1 MEKIYGYK
9 EKDVIQLAKFI
20 SERKDKTLTKTF
32 NEFAVEH
39 GKSKG
44 TVRNLYYA
52 LAKLSNKDQE
62 FCDRYLN
69 GQPIFVSEVE
79 NFSKEQEKELVKK
92 VLLLKHQG
100 KSVRNAI
107 NLLANGEAKLA
118 LRYQNKYRNFIKTKR
133 EELNLLIEEIK
144 KENGVTIELETIK
157 TQEYFNEF
165 QLKRL
170 KAEINGLVSRIS
182 QDLQKENQALKE
194 RINFLQSEN
203 LKLNRLL
210 YGTNTPIEYFSKHN
224 LI

>member
-20 SERKDKTLTKTF
+20 NGRKDKTLTKAF

-62 FCDRYLN
+62 FCDKYLN

-107 NLLANGEAKLA
+107 NLLANGDAKLA

-182 QDLQKENQALKE
+182 QDLQKENQMLKE

>member
-20 SERKDKTLTKTF
+20 NGRKDKTLTKTF
-32 NEFAVEH
+32 NEFAVEQ

-62 FCDRYLN
+62 FCDKYLN

-107 NLLANGEAKLA
+107 NILANGEAKLA

-144 KENGVTIELETIK
+144 KENGVVIELETIK

>member
-32 NEFAVEH
+32 KEFAVEH

-62 FCDRYLN
+62 FCDKYLN

-107 NLLANGEAKLA
+107 NILANGEAKLA

-144 KENGVTIELETIK
+144 KENGITIELETIK

-170 KAEINGLVSRIS
+170 KTEINGLVSKIS
-182 QDLQKENQALKE
+182 QDLQKENQMLKE

>member
-20 SERKDKTLTKTF
+20 NGRKDKTLTKTF

-62 FCDRYLN
+62 FCDKYLN

-107 NLLANGEAKLA
+107 NLLANGDAKLA

-144 KENGVTIELETIK
+144 RENGVTIELETIK

-182 QDLQKENQALKE
+182 QDLQKENQMLKE

>member
-62 FCDRYLN
+62 FCDKYLN

-107 NLLANGEAKLA
+107 NLLANGDAKLA

-133 EELNLLIEEIK
+133 EELNLLLEEIK

-182 QDLQKENQALKE
+182 QDLQKENQMLKE
-194 RINFLQSEN
+194 RINFLQNEN

>member
-32 NEFAVEH
+32 KEFAVEH

-107 NLLANGEAKLA
+107 NILANGEAKLA

-133 EELNLLIEEIK
+133 EEWNLLIEEIK

-182 QDLQKENQALKE
+182 QDLQKENQMLKE

>member
-20 SERKDKTLTKTF
+20 NGRKDKTLTKTF

-62 FCDRYLN
+62 FCDKYLN

-107 NLLANGEAKLA
+107 NLLANGDAKLA

-182 QDLQKENQALKE
+182 QDLQKENQMLKE
-194 RINFLQSEN
+194 RINFLQNEN

>member
-20 SERKDKTLTKTF
+20 NGRKDKTLTKTF

-52 LAKLSNKDQE
+52 IAKLSNKDQE
-62 FCDRYLN
+62 FCDKYLN

-79 NFSKEQEKELVKK
+79 NFSKEQEMELVKK

-107 NLLANGEAKLA
+107 NLLANGDAKLA

-133 EELNLLIEEIK
+133 EELNL
-144 KENGVTIELETIK
+144 
-157 TQEYFNEF
+157 F
-165 QLKRL
+165 
-170 KAEINGLVSRIS
+170 
-182 QDLQKENQALKE
+182 
-194 RINFLQSEN
+194 
-203 LKLNRLL
+203 
-210 YGTNTPIEYFSKHN
+210 P
-224 LI
+224 

>member
-32 NEFAVEH
+32 KEFAVEH

-62 FCDRYLN
+62 FCDKYLN

-79 NFSKEQEKELVKK
+79 NFSKEQEMELVKK

-157 TQEYFNEF
+157 TQEYFNDF

-182 QDLQKENQALKE
+182 QDLQKENQMLKE
-194 RINFLQSEN
+194 RINFLQNEN

>member
-20 SERKDKTLTKTF
+20 NGRKDKTLTKTF

-52 LAKLSNKDQE
+52 IAKLSNKDQE
-62 FCDRYLN
+62 FCDKYLN

-79 NFSKEQEKELVKK
+79 NFSKEQERELVKK

-107 NLLANGEAKLA
+107 NLLANGDAKLA

-144 KENGVTIELETIK
+144 KENGVIIELETIK

-194 RINFLQSEN
+194 RINFLQNEN

-210 YGTNTPIEYFSKHN
+210 YGTSTPIEYFSKHN

>member
-20 SERKDKTLTKTF
+20 NGRKDKTLTKTF

-62 FCDRYLN
+62 FCDKYLN

-79 NFSKEQEKELVKK
+79 NFSKEQERELVKK

-107 NLLANGEAKLA
+107 NLLANGDAKLA

-182 QDLQKENQALKE
+182 QDLQKENQMLKE

>member
-32 NEFAVEH
+32 KEFAVEH

-62 FCDRYLN
+62 FCDKYLN

-107 NLLANGEAKLA
+107 NILANGEAKLA

-144 KENGVTIELETIK
+144 KENGITIELETIK

-170 KAEINGLVSRIS
+170 KTEINGLVSRIS
-182 QDLQKENQALKE
+182 QELQKENQMLKE
-194 RINFLQSEN
+194 RINFLQNEN

>member
-32 NEFAVEH
+32 KEFAVEH

-62 FCDRYLN
+62 FCDKYLN

-107 NLLANGEAKLA
+107 NILANGEAKLA

-144 KENGVTIELETIK
+144 KEKGVTIELETIK

-170 KAEINGLVSRIS
+170 KTEINGLVSKIS
-182 QDLQKENQALKE
+182 QDLQKENQMLKE

>member
-20 SERKDKTLTKTF
+20 NGRKDKTLTKTF

-62 FCDRYLN
+62 FCDKYLN

-79 NFSKEQEKELVKK
+79 NFSKEQERELVKK

-107 NLLANGEAKLA
+107 NLLANGDAKLA

-144 KENGVTIELETIK
+144 KENGITIELETIK

>member
-20 SERKDKTLTKTF
+20 NERKDLTLTKTF

-62 FCDRYLN
+62 FCDKYLN

-107 NLLANGEAKLA
+107 NLLANGDAKLA
-118 LRYQNKYRNFIKTKR
+118 LRYQNKYRNFIKSKKSD
-133 EELNLLIEEIK
+133 LDIILKEIK
-144 KENGVTIELETIK
+144 TEQGIEIELPS
-157 TQEYFNEF
+157 QEKQDYFNEI

-182 QDLQKENQALKE
+182 EDLQKENQMLRE
-194 RINFLQSEN
+194 RINFLQNEN

-210 YGTNTPIEYFSKHN
+210 YGTSAPIEYFSKHN